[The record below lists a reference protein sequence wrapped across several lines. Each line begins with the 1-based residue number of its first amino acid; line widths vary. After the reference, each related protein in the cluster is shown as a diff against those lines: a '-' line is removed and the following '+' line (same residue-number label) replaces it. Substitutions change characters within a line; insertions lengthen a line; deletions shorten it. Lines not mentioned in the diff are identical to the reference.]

1 MIAPSLLVL
10 GATMLK
16 DPSANDF
23 AGTEKL
29 DRMVV
34 PGTTVK
40 VALIVPDTK
49 ADVLARIPMLLQFQE
64 MR

>member
-10 GATMLK
+10 GETMLK
-16 DPSANDF
+16 DASANDF
-23 AGTEKL
+23 TGTEKL
-29 DRMVV
+29 DKMVV

-49 ADVLARIPMLLQFQE
+49 ADVLA
-64 MR
+64 